1 MKNECLRSLKRKS
14 TLFQANKFPKPKTN
28 GKFIVK
34 QEEIAEFH
42 KEDILGV
49 K

>member
-1 MKNECLRSLKRKS
+1 MKNECLRSLRRKS
-14 TLFQANKFPKPKTN
+14 TLFQANKFPKPKAN

-42 KEDILGV
+42 KEEILGA

>member
-1 MKNECLRSLKRKS
+1 MKNECLRSLRRKS
-14 TLFQANKFPKPKTN
+14 TLFQANKFSKPKTN

-42 KEDILGV
+42 KRRF
-49 K
+49 